1 MKKNYRNLLYAL
13 TLCLLLSSCGMQKF
27 SIGDTSGQPVSQDKR
42 KCVMLFW
49 GILPIGRKQEFP
61 AVADAK
67 GYVITTRHNAVDFI
81 ITGVTG
87 GIVGLKTVKFEATK

>member
-1 MKKNYRNLLYAL
+1 MKKKFRIMFYAL
-13 TLCLLLSSCGMQKF
+13 SLCLVLSSCGMQKF
-27 SIGDTSGQPVSQDKR
+27 SIGDTTGQTVSQDKR

-49 GILPIGRKQEFP
+49 GLLPIGRKQTFP

-81 ITGVTG
+81 VTGITG